1 MKRENPTVENFCNRL
16 HKHILEKFK
25 YALVWGT
32 SPKHYGQRVG
42 LKHLLDDEDVVQV
55 VKSDLHLL
63 EGVGRFST
71 TKRND
76 PAKLAD
82 RKKKEKL
89 KT

>member
-1 MKRENPTVENFCNRL
+1 M
-16 HKHILEKFK
+16 
-25 YALVWGT
+25 
-32 SPKHYGQRVG
+32 GQRVG
-42 LKHLLDDEDVVQV
+42 LRHALEDEDVVQV
-55 VKSDLHLL
+55 VKSDAHLL

-82 RKKKEKL
+82 RVKKTKL